1 MPAGFAV
8 STAFKA
14 IDKTAKVLKT
24 IQGNAKKTAVAV
36 GGSFKKAS
44 ATAAR
49 SFKIAGKKISGTL
62 SKLERKTALF
72 GSKFKGAFK
81 TGIAVAGIASITL
94 AMQAGITTGLEFEQ
108 TIVNASAKFGQAA
121 APGTQ
126 AFKDLERA
134 AKDVGATTEF
144 TASQAAQGLNFLALA
159 GFNANQSIAALP
171 AVVDLATA
179 AQVDLATASD
189 IATDTLGAMGL
200 ATKDTAQLTLNL
212 ARVNDVLAKTSTTAN
227 TSMEQMFEAITEGG
241 PVATSVGA
249 SIEQFAALTGKL
261 ADAGIK
267 GGRAGTTLK
276 NVFLSLSA
284 PVDRGASRLKALGVV
299 TKDASG
305 NMRDVTRIMDDLNKA
320 TKTFGT
326 ADRAAAIKD
335 IFGKIPIAGV
345 NILLAQG
352 GDALRDYQADLENAA
367 GASKDMAAVMR
378 NTTQAAVKTLKSA
391 LEGLGLVVFDQIKP
405 AFTDMI
411 KGLTFVVGGWAKFLE
426 MHPGIISILVTIA
439 KIAVPVLAITAAII
453 GLNVALGIFNFL
465 LVANPIG
472 LVVIAIVA
480 AIALIV
486 VLKDQFIA
494 IGAIIFTALVSPTL
508 LFMKLLGQIPGLG
521 FLNDA
526 ANAVFSG
533 AGNLAKN
540 AFTSGGEADAEG
552 AGGDI
557 STPEVALSKQISETN
572 KTSTSRV
579 ILEDGTGRARMAD
592 GDGGGMVEIIP
603 RTASFDDSGIAA

>member
-1 MPAGFAV
+1 VPAGFAV

-62 SKLERKTALF
+62 SKLERKTAIF
-72 GSKFKGAFK
+72 GSKFKSAFK

-126 AFKDLERA
+126 AFKDLEKA

-144 TASQAAQGLNFLALA
+144 TASQAAGGLDKLALA
-159 GFNANQSIAALP
+159 GFSAKNSIAALP

-179 AQVDLATASD
+179 AQVDLVTASD

-200 ATKDTAQLTLNL
+200 ATKDATQLTLNL
-212 ARVNDVLAKTSTTAN
+212 ARVNDVFAKATTTAN
-227 TSMEQMFEAITEGG
+227 TSIEQLFEAMSEGG
-241 PVATSVGA
+241 PIAARLGV
-249 SIEQFAALTGKL
+249 SIEQFAALSGKL
-261 ADAGIK
+261 ADANIK

-276 NVFLSLSA
+276 NVFIRLAA
-284 PVDRGASRLKALGVV
+284 PVDKGANALKRLGVS
-299 TKDASG
+299 TKDAQG
-305 NMRDVTRIMDDLNKA
+305 NLRDVTRILDDINKA
-320 TKTFGT
+320 TKTLGT
-326 ADRAAAIKD
+326 GERAEALNE

-345 NILLAQG
+345 NVLLAQG
-352 GDALRDYQADLENAA
+352 GQALRDYQRQLENAA
-367 GASKDMAAVMR
+367 GSSAEMAAVMR
-378 NTTQAAVKTLKSA
+378 NTTAAAVKTLKSA

-405 AFTDMI
+405 AFTDMV
-411 KGLTFVVGGWAKFLE
+411 KGLTFVIGGWAKFLE

-472 LVVIAIVA
+472 LIVIAIVA

-486 VLKDQFIA
+486 VLRKQFIA

-540 AFTSGGEADAEG
+540 AFTPGGEAEPEG
-552 AGGDI
+552 AGGGI

-579 ILEDGTGRARMAD
+579 ILEDSTGRARMAD